1 MPGHDRLKDQC
12 RIFEREQI
20 DLDALPHLNKLH
32 PKELGLQHPRLLL
45 EKMTTHRK
53 LAALL
58 AADVAG
64 YSRLMADD
72 EAATLRS
79 LNDARALFR
88 EHIEA
93 HGGRLIDTAGDSI
106 LAEFPSP
113 VEAVDCATD
122 IQRGLAK
129 RNAQLAEHR
138 RMRFRIGVN
147 LGDVIEQEDETIYGD
162 GVNIAARL
170 QELAEPGGLCIS
182 GTVFDQI
189 EGKLPL
195 AFKFIGEQTVKNIPK
210 PVRAYR
216 ALMDQSNR
224 KPSLSRNRLHFAIGV
239 LALVA
244 LIGAGI
250 TWKILAPESKAP
262 STSVDAS
269 LAMPTGPTVAVLPFT
284 NMSGNREED
293 YFSDGLTEDI
303 ITELARF
310 RELHVLARN
319 TTFQFKGKAV
329 DIPEIGRKLKARY
342 VIEGSVRRSGDRIRI
357 TAQLIDATTG
367 THLWAERYDRELNE
381 VFAIQDEIT
390 GRVVGAVAGGPAGA
404 VLSAE
409 RSTAQRKPPG
419 EMRAYDLV
427 LRAVDKP
434 SYEAKEYPKRKA
446 LLEEAIGV
454 DPGYARALHQYA
466 WTLLNGWIFRHETT
480 STPSEEILR
489 NAIKAVELDPTDA
502 YAHRTAAYGY
512 FFAHQLDLFERET
525 RIALELAPYNPEI
538 LAELGMG
545 IAFIGQWERGTALV
559 KKAHTLN
566 AASAGGWYHTAIFY
580 DLYQR
585 GQYREAIDV
594 IRQHPTQSLCET
606 QLKYVA
612 VYGQLGDRA
621 KAKEHFDHCAGTT
634 PGFSADFAQDI
645 LRLWNFEESFISKFM
660 EGFAKAGYP
669 LSR

>member
-1 MPGHDRLKDQC
+1 LSDKTS
-12 RIFEREQI
+12 
-20 DLDALPHLNKLH
+20 A
-32 PKELGLQHPRLLL
+32 
-45 EKMTTHRK
+45 TRK
-53 LAALL
+53 LAAIL

-64 YSRLMADD
+64 YSRLMAQD
-72 EAATLRS
+72 EAGTVAQLE
-79 LNDARALFR
+79 ACRAVFR
-88 EHIEA
+88 KVTDRHR
-93 HGGRLIDTAGDSI
+93 GRVVDTAGDSV
-106 LAEFPSP
+106 LAEFDTATDSVAAALEIQKSIDALEAHNP
-113 VEAVDCATD
+113 VE
-122 IQRGLAK
+122 L
-129 RNAQLAEHR
+129 
-138 RMRFRIGVN
+138 RMHFRVGIN
-147 LGDVIEQEDETIYGD
+147 LGEVIGKDDGTIYGD

-224 KPSLSRNRLHFAIGV
+224 KPSLSRNRLLIAAGT

-250 TWKILAPESKAP
+250 TWKIQAPESKAP
-262 STSVDAS
+262 STSVDVS

-329 DIPEIGRKLKARY
+329 DIPEIGRKLNARY
-342 VIEGSVRRSGDRIRI
+342 VIEGSVRRSADRIRI

-367 THLWAERYDRELNE
+367 THLWAERYDRQLNE
-381 VFAIQDEIT
+381 IFAIQDEIT
-390 GRVVGAVAGGPAGA
+390 GRVVGAVAGGPASA

-409 RSTAQRKPPG
+409 RSTAQRKAPG

-427 LRAVDKP
+427 LRAVDRP

-454 DPGYARALHQYA
+454 DPGYARALHEYA

-525 RIALELAPYNPEI
+525 RIALELAPYNPQI

-580 DLYQR
+580 DLYRR
-585 GQYREAIDV
+585 GLYREAVDV

-634 PGFSADFAQDI
+634 PGFSADFAQGI
-645 LRLWNFEESFISKFM
+645 FKLWNFEEAFIRKFM